1 VEAIASSR
9 SDQIETGLSPVTQDG
24 LWLYLV
30 RHGSTVRNG
39 EKVVRG
45 WENPDLDKEGRGEA
59 RTLARGLSSV
69 PLARIYTS
77 DLRRAKTTADF
88 LEKEQPTPVKKVE
101 SISLRAFN
109 YGKWTGQP
117 LAKVSKAMKALQE
130 AWVTKPGA
138 KAPGGES
145 FQEYQDRTEEFLEVV
160 SNVKRPKGRVNVA
173 VVAHRNVLMMLAY
186 CLNGGRLAGEEISML
201 DRIVQEP
208 ARLSVVKHTP
218 SKGFQVL
225 KMNVLEP

>member
-1 VEAIASSR
+1 MGKPGPGQGRKGR
-9 SDQIETGLSPVTQDG
+9 SANFGKGP
-24 LWLYLV
+24 LV
-30 RHGSTVRNG
+30 RSLGEDLHLGSSPRKDHGGLLGKGTAHAG
-39 EKVVRG
+39 EESRVHFFKGVQ
-45 WENPDLDKEGRGEA
+45 
-59 RTLARGLSSV
+59 
-69 PLARIYTS
+69 
-77 DLRRAKTTADF
+77 LREVD
-88 LEKEQPTPVKKVE
+88 
-101 SISLRAFN
+101 
-109 YGKWTGQP
+109 GQP